1 VVTSLTATWQH
12 RPVPLMTNVFDA
24 DCEFDPEDP
33 DGYRS
38 GQAFVGREAGGS
50 ANTVKVYELP
60 PNQSSCPYHYEYDE
74 EWLLVLAGAPT
85 LRAPDGE
92 RSLKAGDLVCF
103 PVGPDGA
110 HKLIN
115 RAHETA
121 RVMMWSSS
129 REPAVA
135 VYPDSDKIGVWPGDE
150 ADTILLRRAD
160 GARDYFDGER

>member
-1 VVTSLTATWQH
+1 MDLSPARPGNIEFVT
-12 RPVPLMTNVFDA
+12 RIVNVLHA

-38 GQAFVGREAGGS
+38 GQAFVGREAGGN
-50 ANTVKVYELP
+50 AITVKLYELP
-60 PNQSSCPYHYEYDE
+60 ANQSSCPYHYEYEE

-92 RSLKAGDLVCF
+92 RSLRTGDLVSF

-115 RAHETA
+115 RARETA

-129 REPAVA
+129 R
-135 VYPDSDKIGVWPGDE
+135 
-150 ADTILLRRAD
+150 
-160 GARDYFDGER
+160 